1 MDRFFI
7 FALRS
12 AAVLAILVGF
22 FGQFVV
28 IPGAAAEAVAFF
40 PPYAPFATPY
50 ITLAILGVACVQVAL
65 AGVWMLLAV
74 FRRDAVFTPMAFL
87 WVDVIIG
94 ATLVAT
100 LLTAGVTVHLVVGE
114 IPTPDDDMGLIGT
127 AGAAIVL
134 TGSGAAV
141 AMLLVLMRGLLR
153 KAMDLQTEMAE
164 VV

>member
-7 FALRS
+7 FLLRS
-12 AAVLAILVGF
+12 AAVLAILIGF

-28 IPGAAAEAVAFF
+28 IPGAAAEQVALF
-40 PPYAPFATPY
+40 PPYAPYATSY
-50 ITLAILGVACVQVAL
+50 ITLSILGVACVQVAL
-65 AGVWMLLAV
+65 VGVWMLLAV
-74 FRRDAVFTPMAFL
+74 FRRDAVFTPKAFL

-100 LLTAGVTVHLVVGE
+100 LLTAGVAVHLTVGDV
-114 IPTPDDDMGLIGT
+114 PSANGAMGAVGAMGT
-127 AGAAIVL
+127 AVVL
-134 TGSGAAV
+134 TGTGAAV
-141 AMLLVLMRGLLR
+141 AMLLFLMRGLLR